1 MAKFIT
7 LGNLATFKTKYDTI
21 IENKHTE
28 AMNAANAANTAATEA
43 KSTADAK
50 YTKPTGG
57 IPKTDL
63 ASAVQTSLG
72 KADTALQSHQP
83 IATGSDLG
91 TISVDGKDVAVKG
104 LKSLAYR
111 SSLSKADVGLGN
123 VENCTMDRVPTNNSD
138 NYVTSGGVKDYV
150 DSAIASVSSLQY
162 VKLADEE
169 YLPDPSPDTMGK
181 IYLVAHDA
189 HDDNNV
195 DSSAQNY
202 YDEYITICT
211 YSNSENPAE
220 NTYTWEKIGNT
231 DVDLAEYVNNVKTSG
246 APLGVFTAVTKGGGT
261 LTFTVTNLA
270 TSAPTASGNAV
281 AFIDSIS
288 QNEKGKITATKKTVS
303 SATTSAAGLMSAA
316 DKTKLDGITEATDT
330 DIEALFA

>member
-7 LGNLATFKTKYDTI
+7 LSNLATFKTKCDTI
-21 IENKHTE
+21 IENKHTD
-28 AMNAANAANTAATEA
+28 AVNAANAANTAATEA
-43 KSTADAK
+43 KSIANAK
-50 YTKPTGG
+50 YSKPSGG
-57 IPKTDL
+57 IPKSDL
-63 ASAVQTSLG
+63 ASGVQTSLG
-72 KADTALQSHQP
+72 KADTALQSHQT

-111 SSLSKADVGLGN
+111 SSLSKADIDLGLVVNAGQDS
-123 VENCTMDRVPTNNSD
+123 TPTDNST
-138 NYVTSGGVKDYV
+138 NYVTSGGVKNYV
-150 DSAIASVSSLQY
+150 DSAIASVGSLQY
-162 VKLADEE
+162 VKLADGE

-195 DSSAQNY
+195 DSNALNY
-202 YDEYITICT
+202 FDEYITICT
-211 YSNSENPAE
+211 HSHNENPAE
-220 NTYTWEKIGNT
+220 DIYTWEKIGNT

-246 APLGVFTAVTKGGGT
+246 APLGVFTAFTKVGGT

>member
-21 IENKHTE
+21 IENKHTD
-28 AMNAANAANTAATEA
+28 AVNAANAANTAATEA
-43 KSTADAK
+43 KSIANAK
-50 YTKPTGG
+50 YSKPSDG
-57 IPKTDL
+57 IPKSDL
-63 ASAVQTSLG
+63 SAGVQAALDKASVSIQE
-72 KADTALQSHQP
+72 HQK
-83 IATGSDLG
+83 ITTGSTNG
-91 TISVDGKDVAVKG
+91 TISVGGKDVAVCNLG
-104 LKSLAYR
+104 LMAFKNNIR
-111 SSLSKADVGLGN
+111 SSDVGLGN
-123 VENCTMDRVPTNNSD
+123 VENQTMDRVPTNNSD

-150 DSAIASVSSLQY
+150 DSAIASVISLQY
-162 VKLADEE
+162 VTLADGE
-169 YLPDPSPDTMGK
+169 YLPDASPDTMGK

-195 DSSAQNY
+195 DSIAQNY

-211 YSNSENPAE
+211 YVNNENPQD

-231 DVDLAEYVNNVKTSG
+231 DVDLAEYVNYVKTSG
-246 APLGVFTAVTKGGGT
+246 AQLGVFTAFTKAGAT
-261 LTFTVTNLA
+261 LTFRVTNLE

-288 QNEKGKITATKKTVS
+288 QSYNGKITATKKTVS
-303 SATTSAAGLMSAA
+303 SASTSAAGLMSAA

-330 DIEALFA
+330 DIEALFT

>member
-21 IENKHTE
+21 IENKHTD
-28 AMNAANAANTAATEA
+28 AVNAANTANTAATEA
-43 KSTADAK
+43 KSIANAK
-50 YTKPTGG
+50 YSKPSDG
-57 IPKTDL
+57 IPKSDL
-63 ASAVQTSLG
+63 SAGVQAALDKASVSIQE
-72 KADTALQSHQP
+72 HQK
-83 IATGSDLG
+83 ITTGSTNG
-91 TISVDGKDVAVKG
+91 TISVGGKDVAVKG
-104 LKSLAYR
+104 LGALAYYSML
-111 SSLSKADVGLGN
+111 SSKEIGLGL
-123 VENCTMDRVPTNNSD
+123 VENHSLDRVPTNDSD

-150 DSAIASVSSLQY
+150 DSAIASVSSFQY
-162 VKLADEE
+162 EK
-169 YLPDPSPDTMGK
+169 LPDGDSLPPAGPETMGR
-181 IYLVAHDA
+181 IYLVEHNA

-195 DSSAQNY
+195 DSEAQNY

-211 YSNSENPAE
+211 YVNNENPQE
-220 NTYTWEKIGNT
+220 NTYAWEKIGNT
-231 DVDLAEYVNNVKTSG
+231 DIDLTDYVSNIKTNG

-261 LTFTVTNLA
+261 LTFTVTNLE

-288 QNEKGKITATKKTVS
+288 QSYNGKITATKKTVS
-303 SATTSAAGLMSAA
+303 SASTSAAGLMSAA

>member
-43 KSTADAK
+43 KSTANAK
-50 YTKPTGG
+50 YSKPSGG
-57 IPKTDL
+57 IPKSDL
-63 ASAVQTSLG
+63 ASGVQTSLG
-72 KADTALQSHQP
+72 KADTALQSHQT
-83 IATGSDLG
+83 IATGSARG
-91 TISVDGKDVAVKG
+91 TISVDGKDVAVSG
-104 LKSLAYR
+104 LGALAYQ
-111 SSLSKADVGLGN
+111 SVIYKSDVGLGK
-123 VENCTMDRVPTNNSD
+123 VENCAMDRVPTNNSD

-150 DSAIASVSSLQY
+150 DSAIASVSSFQY
-162 VKLADEE
+162 EK
-169 YLPDPSPDTMGK
+169 LPDGDFLPPAGPETMGR
-181 IYLVAHDA
+181 IYLVEHNA

-195 DSSAQNY
+195 DLEAQNY

-211 YSNSENPAE
+211 YVNNENPQE
-220 NTYTWEKIGNT
+220 NTYAWEKIGNT
-231 DVDLAEYVNNVKTSG
+231 DVNLVEYVNNVKTSG
-246 APLGVFTAVTKGGGT
+246 APLGVFTAVTKGGST
-261 LTFTVTNLA
+261 LTFTVTTLA
-270 TSAPTASGNAV
+270 TAAPTASGNAV

-288 QNEKGKITATKKTVS
+288 QDYKGKITATKKNVS
-303 SATTSAAGLMSAA
+303 LASITAAGLMSAA

>member
-28 AMNAANAANTAATEA
+28 AMNAADAANTAATEA
-43 KSTADAK
+43 KSTANAK
-50 YTKPTGG
+50 YSKPSGG
-57 IPKTDL
+57 IPKSDL
-63 ASAVQTSLG
+63 ASGVQTSLG
-72 KADTALQSHQP
+72 KADTALQSHQT
-83 IATGSDLG
+83 IATGSARG
-91 TISVDGKDVAVKG
+91 TISVGGKDVAVSG
-104 LKSLAYR
+104 LGALAYQ
-111 SSLSKADVGLGN
+111 SVLYKSDVGLGK
-123 VENCTMDRVPTNNSD
+123 VENCGMDRVPTNNSD
-138 NYVTSGGVKDYV
+138 NYITSGGVKDYV

-316 DKTKLDGITEATDT
+316 DKTKLDGITEATT
-330 DIEALFA
+330 AEIEALFA

>member
-7 LGNLATFKTKYDTI
+7 LDNLATFKTKYDTT

-72 KADTALQSHQP
+72 KADSALQSHQT
-83 IATGSDLG
+83 IATGSTNG
-91 TISVDGKDVAVKG
+91 TISVGGKDVAVKG
-104 LKSLAYR
+104 LGPLAYKANV
-111 SSLSKADVGLGN
+111 SKSDVGLGN

-150 DSAIASVSSLQY
+150 DSAIGAVKQFQY
-162 VKLADEE
+162 EVVTE
-169 YLPDPSPDTMGK
+169 LPTAAAATMGK
-181 IYLVAHDA
+181 IYLVKHAHSTG
-189 HDDNNV
+189 
-195 DSSAQNY
+195 DS
-202 YDEYITICT
+202 YDEYITIQSDTT
-211 YSNSENPAE
+211 YS
-220 NTYTWEKIGNT
+220 WEKIGNT
-231 DVDLAEYVNNVKTSG
+231 DIDLSG
-246 APLGVFTAVTKGGGT
+246 YFNTLNWTVYKENYPNSIGGVVIHVSQEGSKLIVHEKSLYSSEFDVTD
-261 LTFTVTNLA
+261 L
-270 TSAPTASGNAV
+270 SGSDIN
-281 AFIDSIS
+281 FISNIS
-288 QNEKGKITATKKTVS
+288 QDRIGKITARYKQVRIASQTQS
-303 SATTSAAGLMSAA
+303 GLMSTV

-330 DIEALFA
+330 DIEALFT

>member
-7 LGNLATFKTKYDTI
+7 LDNLATFKTKYDTT

-28 AMNAANAANTAATEA
+28 AMNAVNAANTAATEA

-72 KADTALQSHQP
+72 KADSALQSHQA
-83 IATGSDLG
+83 IATGSTNG
-91 TISVDGKDVAVKG
+91 TISVGGKDVAVKG
-104 LKSLAYR
+104 LNKFAFATYITQQ
-111 SSLSKADVGLGN
+111 DIGLDRVYN
-123 VENCTMDRVPTNNSD
+123 RTMDDIPTQGSN

-150 DSAIASVSSLQY
+150 DSAIASVNSLQY
-162 VKLADEE
+162 VKLDGES
-169 YLPDPSPDTMGK
+169 LPTAGPDTMGK
-181 IYLVAHDA
+181 IYLVWHDG
-189 HDDNNV
+189 HDDTTL
-195 DSSAQNY
+195 DSSAGNM
-202 YDEYITICT
+202 YDEYITFT
-211 YSNSENPAE
+211 QGDEYV
-220 NTYTWEKIGNT
+220 WEKISNT
-231 DVDLAEYVNNVKTSG
+231 DINLDGYVYYVKTSG
-246 APLGVFTAVTKGGGT
+246 ATQGVFTAFTQLGNT
-261 LTFTVTNLA
+261 LTFTVTDLT
-270 TSAPTASGNAV
+270 TSDPAASGNAV

-316 DKTKLDGITEATDT
+316 DKTKLDGITEATT
-330 DIEALFA
+330 AEIEALFA

>member
-7 LGNLATFKTKYDTI
+7 LGNLTTFKTKYDTI

-43 KSTADAK
+43 KSIANAK
-50 YTKPTGG
+50 YSKPSDG
-57 IPKTDL
+57 IPKSDL

-72 KADTALQSHQP
+72 KADSALQSHQS
-83 IATGSDLG
+83 IATGDARG
-91 TISVDGKDVAVKG
+91 TISVDGKDVAVRG
-104 LKSLAYR
+104 LGALAYQ
-111 SSLSKADVGLGN
+111 SVIYKSDVGLGK
-123 VENCTMDRVPTNNSD
+123 VENCAMDRVPTNNSD

-150 DSAIASVSSLQY
+150 DSAIASVSSFQY
-162 VKLADEE
+162 EK
-169 YLPDPSPDTMGK
+169 LPDGDSLPPAGPETMGR
-181 IYLVAHDA
+181 IYLVEHNA

-195 DSSAQNY
+195 DSEAQNC

-211 YSNSENPAE
+211 YSNNENPQE

-246 APLGVFTAVTKGGGT
+246 APLGVFTAVTKGGNI
-261 LTFTVTNLA
+261 LTFTVTTLA
-270 TSAPTASGNAV
+270 TAAPTASGNAV

-288 QNEKGKITATKKTVS
+288 QDYKGKITATKKNVS
-303 SATTSAAGLMSAA
+303 LASITAAGLMSAA
-316 DKTKLDGITEATDT
+316 DKTKLDGITEATT
-330 DIEALFA
+330 AEIEALFA

>member
-7 LGNLATFKTKYDTI
+7 LDNLATFKTKYDTT

-43 KSTADAK
+43 KSAANAK
-50 YTKPTGG
+50 YSKPSGG
-57 IPKTDL
+57 IPKSDL

-72 KADTALQSHQP
+72 KADTALQSHQK
-83 IATGSDLG
+83 IAMGSSAG
-91 TISVDGKDVAVKG
+91 TISVDGKDVAVNG
-104 LKSLAYR
+104 LGLLAFKSNLR
-111 SSLSKADVGLGN
+111 KSDVGLGN
-123 VENCTMDRVPTNNSD
+123 VENQPMDRVPTNDSD

-150 DSAIASVSSLQY
+150 DSAIASVRSLQY
-162 VKLADEE
+162 VKLADGE
-169 YLPDPSPDTMGK
+169 YLPDASPDTMGK

-211 YSNSENPAE
+211 YVNNENPQE

-231 DVDLAEYVNNVKTSG
+231 DVDLAEYVNHVKTSG
-246 APLGVFTAVTKGGGT
+246 AQLGVFTAFTKAGAT
-261 LTFTVTNLA
+261 LTFTVTNLE

-288 QNEKGKITATKKTVS
+288 QSYNGKITATKKTVS
-303 SATTSAAGLMSAA
+303 SASTSAAGLMSAA
-316 DKTKLDGITEATDT
+316 DKTKLDGITEATT
-330 DIEALFA
+330 TEIEALFS